1 MQTLGRWL
9 FKYRSFVPIPIAL
22 ALVFVRWRATSSP
35 WALIAGPA
43 LVALGQG
50 LRIWAVRHIGTI
62 SRTRSTRLGP
72 LVTGGPYALIRNPL
86 YAGNLFLWSGFAV
99 WSGLLWTIPLVW
111 LIFIIEYGAIERWEA
126 SSLQGQF
133 SAAYE
138 EYIRTVPKWL
148 PRWGRLGEAVRSRGT
163 HPWREVFFSERGTL
177 LAAAIMSALMVW
189 KHLRV

>member
-9 FKYRSFVPIPIAL
+9 FKYRSFVPIPIAV
-22 ALVFVRWRATSSP
+22 ALVFVRWRGTSSP
-35 WALIAGPA
+35 AALVAGPL

-86 YAGNLFLWSGFAV
+86 YVGNLFLWTGFAV
-99 WSGLLWTIPLVW
+99 WSRLLWMIPLVW
-111 LIFIIEYGAIERWEA
+111 LVFIVEYGAIERWEA

-138 EYIRTVPKWL
+138 EYIRAVPKWL
-148 PRWGRLGEAVRSRGT
+148 PRWSRMGEAFRSRGT

-177 LAAAIMSALMVW
+177 LAAALMSGLMIW
-189 KHLRV
+189 KHLAY